1 MQYVNTI
8 SCYVR
13 NQQIFLTQNL
23 VTFTDMERA
32 IIRDLVCRVL
42 QFLPQLTK
50 AVNFAA
56 ELDWYR
62 TSFFVHK
69 IVLINLLTVHGS
81 NVFSLLHCM
90 QYFVISYC
98 CSPKQLCEAHLS
110 RGLDT
115 RDTKWEVSINAFLP
129 YLLAVYG

>member
-1 MQYVNTI
+1 
-8 SCYVR
+8 
-13 NQQIFLTQNL
+13 
-23 VTFTDMERA
+23 MERA

-69 IVLINLLTVHGS
+69 IVWINLLTVHGS
-81 NVFSLLHCM
+81 NVFSLLHYM

-98 CSPKQLCEAHLS
+98 CSAKQLCEAHLN

-115 RDTKWEVSINAFLP
+115 RDTKWEVSINAFLS